1 MYNFISIVTIIISIL
16 LKPSRETED
25 LIFRELRSNDLKY
38 QGYNYNIYVKQ
49 K

>member
-25 LIFRELRSNDLKY
+25 LILGSWDQMIKNTKDIIT
-38 QGYNYNIYVKQ
+38 IYM
-49 K
+49 